1 MALKGTLKDFGIAD
15 ILQLIGH
22 QQKTGVLHLKA
33 RDQETHVYF
42 RDGNIVRAE
51 STSRKKKEL
60 IGAMLVR
67 AELITESQLEFA
79 LETQRRTLKRLG
91 DVMVTS
97 RMVTKERFA
106 QMVSL
111 QTTETLYR
119 LFSWKSGS
127 YQFEQGEVEVDPDAA
142 LSLRAESVLMEG
154 FRMVDEW
161 PVIKRAIT
169 SYELTFQRLKELP
182 PATVAAQDTDSFDT
196 ALDAAFEGGLPA
208 REKRSKTGEFAHLG
222 DNERRV
228 FSLATPGREVRKLI
242 DLSCLG
248 EFETCKSL
256 LNLVN
261 QGYLAPV
268 EPSGRTH
275 AVGGSETRLGRMVG
289 AVGRVALSSALLAL
303 LVLIG
308 SRLNLEAVSFG
319 QSAATF
325 NDPAAQRMVSRAQM
339 ARIEAALD
347 VYRLEA
353 GELPDAL
360 ERLVEAG
367 LLGQTDVR
375 HPWREPYHYRRTGTG
390 FVLLPPLR

>member
-42 RDGNIVRAE
+42 KDGNIVRAE
-51 STSRKKKEL
+51 SASRKKKEL
-60 IGAMLVR
+60 IGNMLVR
-67 AELITESQLEFA
+67 AELVTEGQLEHA

-91 DVMVTS
+91 DVMVSS

-119 LFSWKSGS
+119 LFSWKTGS
-127 YQFEQGEVEVDPDAA
+127 YEFQGGEVEIDPDAM

-161 PVIKRAIT
+161 PVIKRTIT
-169 SYELTFQRLKELP
+169 SYELTFQRLKDLP
-182 PATVAAQDTDSFDT
+182 AIAAPSGDDFDA
-196 ALDAAFEGGLPA
+196 ALDAAFEGGLPE
-208 REKRSKTGEFAHLG
+208 REKKPKGGEFSSVG
-222 DNERRV
+222 ENERRV
-228 FSLATPGREVRKLI
+228 YFLATPGREVRKLI

-268 EPSGRTH
+268 APSGRTH
-275 AVGGSETRLGRMVG
+275 AVGGSETRFGRAVG
-289 AVGRVALSSALLAL
+289 AAGRVAVTVAVLAL

-319 QSAATF
+319 QSAAQF
-325 NDPAAQRMVSRAQM
+325 NDPAAQRMISRAQM

-353 GELPDAL
+353 GELPDGL
-360 ERLVEAG
+360 SRLVEAG
-367 LLGQTDVR
+367 LLTETDVR
-375 HPWREPYHYRRTGTG
+375 HPWRAPYHYRRTDTG